1 MISAALSGFI
11 ATFGFGILFN
21 IKGYKLI
28 LAAVG
33 GMIGSLVY
41 TLCMELAYSEVL
53 SLFIASMCFAIYS
66 EILARV
72 CRTPV
77 TTFIICSLIP
87 LVPGKGMYETMKL
100 AVNGEDLSA
109 LSKGID
115 TLANAGALALGI
127 ILVSTLM
134 HLFFHVWHQRKRTG

>member
-53 SLFIASMCFAIYS
+53 
-66 EILARV
+66 
-72 CRTPV
+72 
-77 TTFIICSLIP
+77 
-87 LVPGKGMYETMKL
+87 
-100 AVNGEDLSA
+100 
-109 LSKGID
+109 
-115 TLANAGALALGI
+115 
-127 ILVSTLM
+127 
-134 HLFFHVWHQRKRTG
+134 